1 MTQKDENWILRR
13 DHTYY
18 YHVQTQLN
26 VCKLVYCD
34 FIVWTETGVAVER
47 ISKDFAFYETVMED
61 IFLYV
66 VCYQRSLES
75 DTRKPVADCNGV
87 VPVLLPSTQAMST
100 DDSNEQ
106 SEDYSKVWC

>member
-34 FIVWTETGVAVER
+34 FIVWTETGVAVHR

-61 IFLYV
+61 IKYF
-66 VCYQRSLES
+66 
-75 DTRKPVADCNGV
+75 
-87 VPVLLPSTQAMST
+87 
-100 DDSNEQ
+100 
-106 SEDYSKVWC
+106 